1 MERQLSLGDLVDF
14 LPELGPLVADDSVTE
29 IMINGP
35 GSLYVERA
43 GKLARVEGVSETLT
57 AAALRSAAMQVT
69 RPLGFDLLRESPIVD
84 ARLEDGSR
92 VAVAY
97 PPATPEVAITIRR
110 FGRRFL
116 TADDLVRMGSL
127 PRSVLEA
134 MARVA
139 SSDGN
144 ILIAGGTGSGK
155 TTLLNAVVG
164 LLPREDRIVVI
175 EDTMEIRCNH
185 PNCVRLEARGA
196 SGGGVAVRDL
206 VRHTLRHRPDH
217 IVIGEVRGAE
227 AGDVLQALNTGHGG
241 SMTTIHAST
250 CESALSRMANC
261 AMQAGD
267 GLPWDVTC
275 GNVAQAFSM
284 VVRQARVG
292 GVRGVREVLYVDGYD
307 AVERR
312 WVLRE
317 AWRSPR
323 AAELG
328 TDGPGWRPVEGL
340 RGVKAGPR
348 EEVTVASLLLALGG
362 SSAGKKLWRGRR
374 RRAMGKGG
382 RGLAAIPVVRPQRAA
397 GAGNGD
403 VTARGGEDMG
413 DRR

>member
-1 MERQLSLGDLVDF
+1 M
-14 LPELGPLVADDSVTE
+14 
-29 IMINGP
+29 
-35 GSLYVERA
+35 
-43 GKLARVEGVSETLT
+43 K
-57 AAALRSAAMQVT
+57 
-69 RPLGFDLLRESPIVD
+69 
-84 ARLEDGSR
+84 
-92 VAVAY
+92 
-97 PPATPEVAITIRR
+97 
-110 FGRRFL
+110 
-116 TADDLVRMGSL
+116 
-127 PRSVLEA
+127 
-134 MARVA
+134 
-139 SSDGN
+139 
-144 ILIAGGTGSGK
+144 
-155 TTLLNAVVG
+155 
-164 LLPREDRIVVI
+164 
-175 EDTMEIRCNH
+175 
-185 PNCVRLEARGA
+185 
-196 SGGGVAVRDL
+196 
-206 VRHTLRHRPDH
+206 HTLRHRPDH

-312 WVLRE
+312 W
-317 AWRSPR
+317 R
-323 AAELG
+323 AAG
-328 TDGPGWRPVEGL
+328 DVAFAPGGGAGHGRVRGGGPVEGL

-403 VTARGGEDMG
+403 ETARGGEDTG
-413 DRR
+413 EVADERE

>member
-1 MERQLSLGDLVDF
+1 M
-14 LPELGPLVADDSVTE
+14 
-29 IMINGP
+29 
-35 GSLYVERA
+35 
-43 GKLARVEGVSETLT
+43 
-57 AAALRSAAMQVT
+57 
-69 RPLGFDLLRESPIVD
+69 
-84 ARLEDGSR
+84 
-92 VAVAY
+92 
-97 PPATPEVAITIRR
+97 
-110 FGRRFL
+110 
-116 TADDLVRMGSL
+116 
-127 PRSVLEA
+127 
-134 MARVA
+134 A

-206 VRHTLRHRPDH
+206 VKHTLRHRPDH

-362 SSAGKKLWRGRR
+362 SSAGKKLWSGRR
-374 RRAMGKGG
+374 RRAMGKGS
-382 RGLAAIPVVRPQRAA
+382 RGLAASPGGPSATGGRRRERRRD
-397 GAGNGD
+397 GRG
-403 VTARGGEDMG
+403 RGGHGGSAMSGKSPRAEVRLGRIMATIWANRGQDG
-413 DRR
+413 GRWHTVQITRLYQEGGQWRWTHSFGRNDLLAVAKVADLAHSKVCELDASERDRERAPAEESEA

>member
-1 MERQLSLGDLVDF
+1 
-14 LPELGPLVADDSVTE
+14 
-29 IMINGP
+29 
-35 GSLYVERA
+35 
-43 GKLARVEGVSETLT
+43 
-57 AAALRSAAMQVT
+57 MQMT
-69 RPLGFDLLRESPIVD
+69 RPLGFDLRESPIVD

-97 PPATPEVAITIRR
+97 PPSTPEVAITIRR
-110 FGRRFL
+110 FGRKFL

-127 PRSVLEA
+127 PRSVLES
-134 MARVA
+134 MASVA
-139 SSDGN
+139 SKDGN

-241 SMTTIHAST
+241 SMTTIHASS
-250 CESALSRMANC
+250 CEGALSRMANC

-267 GLPWDVTC
+267 GLSWDVTC

-284 VVRQARVG
+284 VVRQTRVG
-292 GVRGVREVLYVDGYD
+292 GVRGVREVMHVDGYD

-312 WVLRE
+312 WRLRE
-317 AWRSPR
+317 VWRSPR

-328 TDGPGWRPVEGL
+328 TDAPAWRPVEGL

-362 SSAGKKLWRGRR
+362 SSAGKLWRGRR
-374 RRAMGKGG
+374 RRARSNGSH
-382 RGLAAIPVVRPQRAA
+382 GLAAIPVVRPLRPSA
-397 GAGNGD
+397 AGNGD
-403 VTARGGEDMG
+403 ATAGGGEDA
-413 DRR
+413 

>member
-1 MERQLSLGDLVDF
+1 MKEKQLSLKGLVDH

-35 GSLYVERA
+35 GSLYVERS
-43 GKLARVEGVSETLT
+43 GKLECVEGVSETLT
-57 AAALRSAAMQVT
+57 ARALEAAAMQMT
-69 RPLGFDLLRESPIVD
+69 RPLGFDLRESPIVD

-97 PPATPEVAITIRR
+97 PPSTPEVAITIRR
-110 FGRRFL
+110 FGRKFL

-127 PRSVLEA
+127 PRSVLES
-134 MARVA
+134 MASVA
-139 SSDGN
+139 SKDGN

-241 SMTTIHAST
+241 SMTTIHASS
-250 CESALSRMANC
+250 CEGALSRMANC

-267 GLPWDVTC
+267 GLSWDVVC

-292 GVRGVREVLYVDGYD
+292 GARGVREVMHVDGYD

-312 WVLRE
+312 WRLRE
-317 AWRSPR
+317 VWRSPR

-328 TDGPGWRPVEGL
+328 TDAPAWRPVEGL

-348 EEVTVASLLLALGG
+348 EEVTVASLLLALGA
-362 SSAGKKLWRGRR
+362 SSGGKLWRTRR
-374 RRAMGKGG
+374 RRARGSGSQ
-382 RGLAAIPVVRPQRAA
+382 GLAGVPVVRPRRAA
-397 GAGNGD
+397 AAENGD
-403 VTARGGEDMG
+403 APAGGG
-413 DRR
+413 

>member
-1 MERQLSLGDLVDF
+1 MKEKQLSLEGLVDH

-35 GSLYVERA
+35 GCLYVERS
-43 GKLARVEGVSETLT
+43 GKLERVEGVSETLT
-57 AAALRSAAMQVT
+57 ARALEAAAMQMT
-69 RPLGFDLLRESPIVD
+69 RPLGFDLRESPIVD

-110 FGRRFL
+110 FGRKFL

-127 PRSVLEA
+127 PRSVLES
-134 MARVA
+134 MASVA
-139 SSDGN
+139 SKDGN

-241 SMTTIHAST
+241 SMTTIHASS
-250 CESALSRMANC
+250 CEGALSRMANC

-267 GLPWDVTC
+267 GLSWDVVC

-292 GVRGVREVLYVDGYD
+292 GARGVREVMHVDGYD

-312 WVLRE
+312 WRLRE
-317 AWRSPR
+317 VWRSPR

-328 TDGPGWRPVEGL
+328 TDAPAWRPVEGL

-348 EEVTVASLLLALGG
+348 EEVTVASLLLALGA
-362 SSAGKKLWRGRR
+362 SSGGKLWRGRR
-374 RRAMGKGG
+374 RRARGNGSH
-382 RGLAAIPVVRPQRAA
+382 GLAAVPVVRPRRVAA
-397 GAGNGD
+397 AGNGD
-403 VTARGGEDMG
+403 ATAGGGEDA
-413 DRR
+413 

>member
-1 MERQLSLGDLVDF
+1 MERQLSLEDLVDF

-43 GKLARVEGVSETLT
+43 GKLARIEGVSETLT
-57 AAALRSAAMQVT
+57 AAALRSAAMQIT

-110 FGRRFL
+110 FGRKFL
-116 TADDLVRMGSL
+116 TADDLVGMGSL

-139 SSDGN
+139 SRDGN

-241 SMTTIHAST
+241 SMTTIHANT
-250 CESALSRMANC
+250 CEGALSRMANWRATGC
-261 AMQAGD
+261 
-267 GLPWDVTC
+267 
-275 GNVAQAFSM
+275 
-284 VVRQARVG
+284 
-292 GVRGVREVLYVDGYD
+292 RG
-307 AVERR
+307 
-312 WVLRE
+312 
-317 AWRSPR
+317 
-323 AAELG
+323 
-328 TDGPGWRPVEGL
+328 T
-340 RGVKAGPR
+340 
-348 EEVTVASLLLALGG
+348 
-362 SSAGKKLWRGRR
+362 
-374 RRAMGKGG
+374 
-382 RGLAAIPVVRPQRAA
+382 
-397 GAGNGD
+397 
-403 VTARGGEDMG
+403 
-413 DRR
+413 

>member
-1 MERQLSLGDLVDF
+1 MERQLSLRDLVDF
-14 LPELGPLVADDSVTE
+14 LPELGPLVADDSVSE

-35 GSLYVERA
+35 GSLYVERS
-43 GKLARVEGVSETLT
+43 GKLARIEGVSESLT
-57 AAALRSAAMQVT
+57 AAALRSAAMQIT
-69 RPLGFDLLRESPIVD
+69 RPLGFDLLRDSPIVD
-84 ARLEDGSR
+84 ARLDDGSR

-97 PPATPEVAITIRR
+97 PPATPEVVITIRR
-110 FGRRFL
+110 FGTKFL
-116 TADDLVRMGSL
+116 TADDLVGMGSL
-127 PRSVLEA
+127 PRSVLDA
-134 MARVA
+134 MASVA

-196 SGGGVAVRDL
+196 AGGGVTVRDL

-241 SMTTIHAST
+241 SMTTIHANS
-250 CESALSRMANC
+250 CEGALGRIASC

-267 GLPWDVTC
+267 SLPWDVTC
-275 GNVAQAFSM
+275 ANVAQAFSM

-292 GVRGVREVLYVDGYD
+292 STRGVREVMFVDGYD
-307 AVERR
+307 VGRKR
-312 WVLRE
+312 WLLRE

-328 TDGPGWRPVEGL
+328 SDGAAWRPVEGL

-348 EEVTVASLLLALGG
+348 EEMTVASILSDLG
-362 SSAGKKLWRGRR
+362 SAGGPAAGKLWRVRR
-374 RRAMGKGG
+374 RRGTRNGG
-382 RGLAAIPVVRPQRAA
+382 RGLVAVPVVRPRPAA
-397 GAGNGD
+397 VSPAAEPAAEDAGD
-403 VTARGGEDMG
+403 E
-413 DRR
+413 

>member
-1 MERQLSLGDLVDF
+1 MERQLSLEDLVDF

-29 IMINGP
+29 IMVNGA
-35 GSLYVERA
+35 GSLYVERG

-57 AAALRSAAMQVT
+57 AAALRSAAMQIT

-110 FGRRFL
+110 FGRKFL

-127 PRSVLEA
+127 PRSTLEA
-134 MARVA
+134 MASVA
-139 SSDGN
+139 SRDGN

-196 SGGGVAVRDL
+196 AGGGVAVRDL
-206 VRHTLRHRPDH
+206 VKHTLRHRPDH

-241 SMTTIHAST
+241 SMTTIHANT
-250 CESALSRMANC
+250 CEGALSRMANC

-292 GVRGVREVLYVDGYD
+292 GVRGVREVMYVDGYD
-307 AVERR
+307 AGTRR
-312 WVLRE
+312 WLLRE

-328 TDGPGWRPVEGL
+328 TDSPAWRPVEGL

-362 SSAGKKLWRGRR
+362 SSAGKLWRVRR
-374 RRAMGKGG
+374 RRTRGNGSH
-382 RGLAAIPVVRPQRAA
+382 GLAAVPVVRPQRAA
-397 GAGNGD
+397 VARNGD
-403 VTARGGEDMG
+403 GTAGGGEDA
-413 DRR
+413 

>member
-1 MERQLSLGDLVDF
+1 MKEKQLSLEDLVDH

-35 GSLYVERA
+35 GSLYVERS
-43 GKLARVEGVSETLT
+43 GKLERVEGVSETLT
-57 AAALRSAAMQVT
+57 ARALEAAAMQMT
-69 RPLGFDLLRESPIVD
+69 RPLGFDLRESPIVD

-97 PPATPEVAITIRR
+97 PPSTPEVAITIRR
-110 FGRRFL
+110 FGRKFL

-127 PRSVLEA
+127 PRSVLES
-134 MARVA
+134 MASVA
-139 SSDGN
+139 SKDGN

-241 SMTTIHAST
+241 SMTTIHASS
-250 CESALSRMANC
+250 CEGALSRMANC

-267 GLPWDVTC
+267 GLSWDVVC

-284 VVRQARVG
+284 VVRQARAG
-292 GVRGVREVLYVDGYD
+292 GARGVREVMHVDGYD

-312 WVLRE
+312 WRLRE
-317 AWRSPR
+317 VWRSPR
-323 AAELG
+323 AAQLG
-328 TDGPGWRPVEGL
+328 TDAPAWRPIEGL
-340 RGVKAGPR
+340 RGVKAAPR
-348 EEVTVASLLLALGG
+348 EEVTVASLLLALGA
-362 SSAGKKLWRGRR
+362 SSGGKLWRGRR
-374 RRAMGKGG
+374 RRARSNGSH
-382 RGLAAIPVVRPQRAA
+382 GLAAIPVVRPRRAA
-397 GAGNGD
+397 AAGNGD
-403 VTARGGEDMG
+403 ATAGGGEDA
-413 DRR
+413 